1 MFLTGNLPARGAA
14 VARGPGTPRLLRE
27 INDRAALDLLLEHGS
42 MTRAQLVA
50 ATGLSKPTA
59 AQLLERLQAAGLVSS
74 LGTTSGGRG
83 PSAQVY
89 GIDGS
94 AGFVV
99 GVDVAPQQ
107 VVAAVADIAGVLLG
121 SVTVA
126 EDMRRSPDPA
136 AAVARAVRRA
146 VRKAGRDLTDVGEV
160 VVASPGVLD
169 VAEDRVK
176 HAEHMAAWARPGVCS
191 ALTAAVGVTVRF
203 ENDVNVVA
211 VAERA
216 EGAATD
222 VTSFAVLWIG
232 TGLGVAID
240 LGGALHRGFTGG
252 AGEVG
257 YMPLPGFAEPRPGR
271 HSPNFQALVR
281 EQAVL
286 ELARRH
292 GIRAGTAGAALDTAL
307 DDEGHGAPFLAELAD
322 RIATGTAMVVSVL
335 DPEMVVL
342 AGPVAQHGGERLRR
356 LVERRLTPLTPLR
369 PRIALSAVNGN
380 PVIAGAL
387 RVGLAELRDQLFT
400 SAGPLRSARSRP

>member
-1 MFLTGNLPARGAA
+1 MAT
-14 VARGPGTPRLLRE
+14 GPGTPRLLRE
-27 INDRAALDLLLEHGS
+27 INDRAALDLLLAHGS

-59 AQLLERLQAAGLVSS
+59 SQLLERLRTAGLVTPR
-74 LGTTSGGRG
+74 GTTSGGRG

-99 GVDVAPQQ
+99 GVDVAPHH
-107 VVAAVADIAGVLLG
+107 VDAAVADIGGTSLATE
-121 SVTVA
+121 TVS

-136 AAVARAVRRA
+136 GAVARAVRRV
-146 VRKAGRDLTDVGEV
+146 VRKAGHDLADVGEV

-169 VAEDRVK
+169 LGADRVK

-191 ALTAAVGVTVRF
+191 ALTASLGLRVRF

-216 EGAATD
+216 EGAATA
-222 VTSFAVLWIG
+222 VSSFAVLWVG
-232 TGLGVAID
+232 TGLGLAID

-252 AGEVG
+252 AGEIG

-271 HSPNFQALVR
+271 PAASFQALVR

-292 GIRAGTAGAALDTAL
+292 GLRAGTAAAALDKAL
-307 DDEGHGAPFLAELAD
+307 ADEQRGGPFLDELAA
-322 RIATGTAMVVSVL
+322 RLATGAAMVVSVL

-342 AGPVAQHGGERLRR
+342 AGPVAQHGGERLRQ

-369 PRIALSAVNGN
+369 PRIALSAVAGN
-380 PVIAGAL
+380 PVLAGAL
-387 RVGLAELRDQLFT
+387 QVGLTELRDQLFT
-400 SAGPLRSARSRP
+400 SAGPLRTTRSRP